1 MKKYLVI
8 GNPIGHSLSPLI
20 HNYWMKKYHLI
31 DSVYEKKKVEK
42 KDLIGI
48 VDQVR
53 SGEIKGVNITVPYK
67 KEIIPLLD
75 EIKGDAQLTQSVNTL
90 CKVNN
95 EVHGYNTD
103 IKGFKYSLDNSHPS
117 SNLKYNFIDC
127 KNKNILIIGAGG
139 VTSSILE
146 AFIDTANKIYITNRT
161 KEKAKE
167 LKKLGDISITLLGR
181 KKNTIEVVEWGEK
194 PEICDVVINTTSVG
208 LTRDENLNLDF
219 KDYQN
224 NKNTLFYDLIYNP
237 KETKFLKEA
246 RLRGNKTMNGK
257 MMFIWQAQIA
267 FHMWTGVEA
276 EIDGHV
282 IKLLNND

>member
-75 EIKGDAQLTQSVNTL
+75 EIKGDAQLAQSVNTL

-103 IKGFKYSLDNSHPS
+103 TKGFKYSLEDSHLPN
-117 SNLKYNFIDC
+117 NLEYNFIDC
-127 KNKNILIIGAGG
+127 KNKNIFIIGAGG

-161 KEKAKE
+161 KEKANE

-276 EIDGHV
+276 EIDGDV

>member
-42 KDLIGI
+42 KDLISI

-103 IKGFKYSLDNSHPS
+103 TKGFKYSLDDSHLPN
-117 SNLKYNFIDC
+117 NLEYNFIDC
-127 KNKNILIIGAGG
+127 KNKNIFIIGAGG

-276 EIDGHV
+276 EIDGDV

>member
-103 IKGFKYSLDNSHPS
+103 TKGFKYSLDDSHLPN
-117 SNLKYNFIDC
+117 NLEYNFIDC
-127 KNKNILIIGAGG
+127 KNKNIFIIGAGG

-208 LTRDENLNLDF
+208 LTKDENLNLNF

-276 EIDGHV
+276 EIDGDV